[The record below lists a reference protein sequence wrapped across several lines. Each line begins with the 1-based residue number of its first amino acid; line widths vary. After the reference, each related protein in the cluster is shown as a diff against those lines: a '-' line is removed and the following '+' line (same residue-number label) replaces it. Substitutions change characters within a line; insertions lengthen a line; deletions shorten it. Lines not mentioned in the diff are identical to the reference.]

1 MAAPT
6 VEPIASGPSYAA
18 DVAQARRLQPLVDA
32 GHAADLVE
40 AALRFAITPEAVGT
54 ALVGT
59 SSLAELEH
67 AVAAVRKGPL
77 SVQALEL
84 LDTLAGG

>member
-1 MAAPT
+1 MAAAS
-6 VEPIASGPSYAA
+6 VEPIVSGPSYAA
-18 DVAQARRLQPLVDA
+18 DVDAARRLRPLVEA

-40 AALRFAITPEAVGT
+40 AALRFAIMPEGIST

-67 AVAAVRKGPL
+67 ALAEVAG
-77 SVQALEL
+77 
-84 LDTLAGG
+84 